1 MKKIL
6 HIISTPQGE
15 SSYSLQLG
23 NAIVKKLQ
31 DTYPDNTVKEVNLAK
46 RQLPQLQAAH
56 IHAFFTLEENRTPE
70 NIDNIRHSDEAIA
83 DVRDADILV
92 IGTPVHNHGITSTLK
107 TWIDHIVR
115 AGITFKYDEN
125 GAEGLVK
132 GKKVYIAV
140 ASGGIYSEGP
150 YQAYDFVEPYLK
162 AILGLIGLTDISVF
176 RAEGTSIPGLKD
188 SALEKGINSIVL
200 N

>member
-15 SSYSLQLG
+15 NSYSLQLG

-31 DTYPDNTVKEVNLAK
+31 DTYPGSIVKEINLAK
-46 RQLPQLQAAH
+46 KQLPQLQAVH
-56 IHAFFTLEENRTPE
+56 IHAFFTPEENRTPE
-70 NIDNIRHSDEAIA
+70 NIENIRHSDEAIA

-107 TWIDHIVR
+107 IWIDHIVR

-125 GAEGLVK
+125 GVEGLVK

-150 YQAYDFVEPYLK
+150 FQAYDFVAPYLK
-162 AILGLIGLTDISVF
+162 AILGLIGLTDVSVF
-176 RAEGTSIPGLKD
+176 RAEGTSIPDLKD
-188 SALEKGINSIVL
+188 SALEKAINSIVL